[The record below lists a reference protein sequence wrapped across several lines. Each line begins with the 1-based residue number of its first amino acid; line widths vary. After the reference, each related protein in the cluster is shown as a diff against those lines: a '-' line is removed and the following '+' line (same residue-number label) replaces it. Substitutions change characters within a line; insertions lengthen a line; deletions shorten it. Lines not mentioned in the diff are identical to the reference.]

1 MKNGFLTLLIMM
13 LVLPAIMPAFS
24 HGAIHGI
31 HDHHAA
37 HHWQQNANSHGHDAG
52 KSVHHSAHFDITNY
66 YSDFLHVDLQ
76 NPDQAVL
83 KAPSFD
89 NDTPQYPIIMA
100 MDMPT
105 IHDGLLNNQTRA
117 PPDSVTYRFDDKSL
131 YLSTQRLRI

>member
-1 MKNGFLTLLIMM
+1 MKNGFLTILMM
-13 LVLPAIMPAFS
+13 TLVLPAIMPVFS
-24 HGAIHGI
+24 HGAIHGF

-37 HHWQQNANSHGHDAG
+37 HHGQHDSNNHEHAEEQ
-52 KSVHHSAHFDITNY
+52 SVHHSAHFDITNY

-76 NPDQAVL
+76 SPDQAVL

-89 NDTPQYPIIMA
+89 DDSPQYPIILA

-117 PPDSVTYRFDDKSL
+117 PPDRATYAHDDQSL